1 MTSLA
6 WYEVLIALVVLERGA
21 ELLVARRNAPWA
33 LAHGGVEFGQSH
45 YPTMVVLH
53 VALLGGCA
61 LEPVLLARPF
71 LPWLGWPALAVAA
84 ACQLVRWAC
93 VAALGPRWN
102 TRVIVVPG
110 MPLVSRGPYQWMQH
124 PNYAAVMAE
133 GIALPLIHTAW
144 ITALAFTLANL
155 VLLRRRIRV
164 EDVALGRRAA

>member
-1 MTSLA
+1 
-6 WYEVLIALVVLERGA
+6 R
-21 ELLVARRNAPWA
+21 
-33 LAHGGVEFGQSH
+33 
-45 YPTMVVLH
+45 
-53 VALLGGCA
+53 
-61 LEPVLLARPF
+61 
-71 LPWLGWPALAVAA
+71 
-84 ACQLVRWAC
+84 
-93 VAALGPRWN
+93 LGPRWN
-102 TRVIVVPG
+102 TRVIVVPC